1 MACRAAREGFDM
13 TLKRALVQIT
23 TIAVVAIVAPV
34 ALRAQQAKEKPID
47 AAQVIA
53 AIDHGVA
60 FLKRE
65 QLPRG
70 NWAEF
75 GQYDCG
81 VTSLCTL
88 SLLNSGLTV
97 DDPSVQKAVAYLR
110 GVELD
115 KTYSVSLQTMVL
127 CAAEPKRDM
136 LL

>member
-1 MACRAAREGFDM
+1 MACGAASEGFHM

-23 TIAVVAIVAPV
+23 TIAVVAIIAPV
-34 ALRAQQAKEKPID
+34 GLRAQQAKERPID
-47 AAQVIA
+47 ATQVMA

-65 QLPRG
+65 QLARG

-88 SLLNSGLTV
+88 ALLNSGLTV
-97 DDPSVQKAVAYLR
+97 DD
-110 GVELD
+110 
-115 KTYSVSLQTMVL
+115 
-127 CAAEPKRDM
+127 
-136 LL
+136 